1 MSLKQTVY
9 FMALVGATAGLICWA
24 LQIWIA
30 DQGLIHDQTLSN
42 ILVTAIMGAL
52 IGGMTV
58 GFSDH
63 WSSDRVV
70 GRWVLA
76 GVALGA
82 LAGTVSGLLY
92 IPILTNVIQG
102 NRSQLGSL
110 LGRPL
115 TWMIAGGL
123 IGLVTGLRWFG
134 VNRLRSVHA
143 LIGGLVGGGLG
154 GAVFSILGAD
164 DFFQALAFMISGMG
178 ITLGVT
184 LAPVLLR
191 DGVLHFIS
199 SADPRAQN
207 KYGSPQQEWVVQE
220 GDRFVVGSQGSERN
234 MTVYGRPVDIYIP
247 DAMVAKRH
255 AVLFAK
261 GKRFYLQQHPENVGP
276 QGQPLAPLQVN
287 STNVVSIRELRD
299 GDEMII
305 GQTLLRFFSKK
316 QSAASAPM
324 PAGGRM

>member
-9 FMALVGATAGLICWA
+9 FMALVGAIAGLCCWT
-24 LQIWIA
+24 LQSWIA
-30 DQGLIHDQTLSN
+30 DFDLITDQAMFN

-52 IGGMTV
+52 IGGLTV

-63 WSSDRVV
+63 WSSERVV
-70 GRWVLA
+70 ARWVAA

-82 LAGTVSGLLY
+82 LAGVVSGILY
-92 IPILTNVIQG
+92 IPILTRVIQANPSG
-102 NRSQLGSL
+102 VGPI

-115 TWMIAGGL
+115 TWLIAGGL

-134 VNRLRSVHA
+134 VNRLRCVHA
-143 LIGGLVGGGLG
+143 LLGGLVGGGVG
-154 GAVFSILGAD
+154 GAVFTFLGGEAV
-164 DFFQALAFMISGMG
+164 FQALAFMISGMG
-178 ITLGVT
+178 ITLGVS

-207 KYGSPQQEWVVQE
+207 KYGSPQQEWVVQD
-220 GDRFVVGSQGSERN
+220 GDRFIIGSQGSERN
-234 MTVYGRPVDIYIP
+234 MTMYGRPVDVYIP

-255 AVLFAK
+255 AVLSAT

-276 QGQPLAPLQVN
+276 QGQPLATLQIN
-287 STNVVSIRELRD
+287 SSNVISTRELHD
-299 GDEMII
+299 GDEIVI
-305 GQTLLRFFSKK
+305 GQTLLRFLSKK
-316 QSAASAPM
+316 QSATSGPM
-324 PAGGRM
+324 SAGGWM